1 MITFIRATLR
11 GASRRPAA
19 AAASAAANGG
29 GGRAGPGLGFRARP
43 PNGRAA
49 CAIGSL
55 GDRRRENWWK
65 WVLCFLFG
73 ASLWYEERGK
83 KEGEA
88 EKGLLLRA
96 HLAASVSGNTQST
109 RRGLPTSEPTG
120 GWVPPRVGPG
130 CHCVV
135 APARRRWARVV
146 VWEVR
151 GPTFPV
157 RAVGPTSGVVWPDQ
171 FWQGGGAHRAVY
183 DGRSDGWRL
192 ILGGDASEGYRSPKA
207 SPLLLTDLTAGLHAR
222 RCVLSWSHGEDFSC
236 VRPLFLSEKLDENLD
251 IRRMFFKLL
260 NTIFVLGYKTF

>member
-55 GDRRRENWWK
+55 GDRRWENWWK

-73 ASLWYEERGK
+73 ASLWYEEREGK
-83 KEGEA
+83 KGRRSREGPPPPGPPRSFCFG
-88 EKGLLLRA
+88 KYTRDGVFRLPSLL
-96 HLAASVSGNTQST
+96 
-109 RRGLPTSEPTG
+109 TG
-120 GWVPPRVGPG
+120 GS
-130 CHCVV
+130 HCVWDRDV
-135 APARRRWARVV
+135 IVSLPRRVDDGRVV

-171 FWQGGGAHRAVY
+171 FWRGGGAHRAVY

-207 SPLLLTDLTAGLHAR
+207 SPLLLTDMTAGLHAR

-236 VRPLFLSEKLDENLD
+236 VRPLFLSEKLGW
-251 IRRMFFKLL
+251 KS
-260 NTIFVLGYKTF
+260 GYSLHVF

>member
-11 GASRRPAA
+11 GASRRSAA

-55 GDRRRENWWK
+55 GDRRWENWWK

-73 ASLWYEERGK
+73 ASLWYEEREGK

-135 APARRRWARVV
+135 APARRRWACGCVGGEGPHVPSSSGGPHIRRGLAGPVLAGGRSASGRLWWTIRRLEINLGWRRIRRLQKPEGITSV
-146 VWEVR
+146 AHGFDRWAPREEVR
-151 GPTFPV
+151 
-157 RAVGPTSGVVWPDQ
+157 
-171 FWQGGGAHRAVY
+171 
-183 DGRSDGWRL
+183 
-192 ILGGDASEGYRSPKA
+192 
-207 SPLLLTDLTAGLHAR
+207 
-222 RCVLSWSHGEDFSC
+222 
-236 VRPLFLSEKLDENLD
+236 
-251 IRRMFFKLL
+251 
-260 NTIFVLGYKTF
+260 FVLIARWGFFMR